1 MVDVKIYLMTHKEYN
16 LLDNGLYTPL
26 FLGAEGKEETFDY
39 LRDDVGDNISSKNS
53 IYSEI
58 TGL

>member
-26 FLGAEGKEETFDY
+26 FLGAEGKEETFD
-39 LRDDVGDNISSKNS
+39 I
-53 IYSEI
+53 
-58 TGL
+58 